1 MGNKETIGYTF
12 LAHKLGPGTAPQTPI
27 PRTPRPLYAY
37 PSPSKISRQSSH
49 ARKYISIR
57 SLHHAIE
64 TYRETLI
71 KLSHTFL

>member
-1 MGNKETIGYTF
+1 MGNKETIGYTC
-12 LAHKLGPGTAPQTPI
+12 LAHKLGAGTAPQTPI

-64 TYRETLI
+64 TYREILI
-71 KLSHTFL
+71 KLIHAFL

>member
-1 MGNKETIGYTF
+1 MGNKETIGYTC
-12 LAHKLGPGTAPQTPI
+12 LAHKLGPGTASQTPV
-27 PRTPRPLYAY
+27 PRTPRTLYAY

-49 ARKYISIR
+49 ARKYISTR